1 MLHTDFRG
9 CEKAPLGAQ
18 RDHVRAGFANHHCGM
33 NQWRTLGVITNSSIS
48 KKTWQQKDMAA
59 KSMAAAG
66 AYRPA
71 CSSNELPGQHRTT
84 PLPLLCLDWA

>member
-48 KKTWQQKDMAA
+48 KKTWQQKAWLQQGLTDQRVLQT
-59 KSMAAAG
+59 SSLG
-66 AYRPA
+66 STGRPHCL
-71 CSSNELPGQHRTT
+71 CSAWTGLEE
-84 PLPLLCLDWA
+84 